1 MTPRKRKMRISALVL
16 PVFVCHAA
24 IDASSVDSPA
34 MSQAV
39 TVDSRAS
46 GDDTASIPDFDGD
59 GTIGFSDFL
68 IFGDVY
74 GSSDGDEKYEATYD
88 LNGDGEIGFAD
99 LLIFAENY
107 GKEVVVAQKI
117 VSLKV
122 EPAQLTPAHAGKR
135 GADTI
140 IVTAMDGGET
150 PVAGASYQWST
161 DRYSG
166 WVYPSHGVTD
176 GLGRLQATW
185 VAGWPGKGTLSL
197 AVENESSRVTK
208 ELATLSTTPAN
219 PPAGAAYIWIH
230 NRNHPS
236 AGYSIDMT
244 PLTEP
249 TGTFYVA
256 IQWDGGYAG
265 LQRGGSRY
273 DRQLQFSVW
282 DAPGHGNA
290 VLIDKASDVVCR
302 TFGGE
307 GTGVACELDY
317 RWTVT
322 STYRFEVTEEEMNGG
337 SAITL
342 HVTDLAKGS
351 RRFVGTLRFARRAQM
366 RRFGMFVED
375 FVTRAQHCLV
385 REVRSAAIRRP
396 MAWLDGAW
404 VALDEMMRGTHTA
417 RPDDPWNPG
426 TPRCANVAAREHAA
440 GLELVIGG
448 RTASDPNASPY
459 YIIPAN

>member
-1 MTPRKRKMRISALVL
+1 MVSWKCISSLGLLA
-16 PVFVCHAA
+16 FVCHAA
-24 IDASSVDSPA
+24 TGAGSTDGRETSMAISVNA
-34 MSQAV
+34 N
-39 TVDSRAS
+39 

-59 GTIGFSDFL
+59 GTIGFGDFL
-68 IFGDVY
+68 IFGGVY

-99 LLIFAENY
+99 FLIFAENY
-107 GKEVVVAQKI
+107 GKEVAQAI
-117 VSLKV
+117 MSLAMA
-122 EPAQLTPAHAGKR
+122 PARLTPAHAGKQ

-140 IVTAMDGGET
+140 VVTALDGEGS
-150 PVAGASYQWST
+150 PVAGAGYRWST

-166 WVYPSHGVTD
+166 WVYPAHGVTD
-176 GLGRLQATW
+176 DLGRLQTTW

-197 AVENESSRVTK
+197 TVENESSRLTK

-219 PPAGAAYIWIH
+219 PPAGDATIWIH

-256 IQWDGGYAG
+256 IQWDGGYTG
-265 LQRGGSRY
+265 LQRGGDRF

-282 DAPGHGNA
+282 DAPGFGDA
-290 VLIDKASDVVCR
+290 KLIDKASDVVCG

-307 GTGVACELDY
+307 GTGVKCRLDY
-317 RWTVT
+317 RWTVE
-322 STYRFEVTEEEMNGG
+322 STYRFEITEVEMNGG

-342 HVTDLAKGS
+342 HVTDLATES

-366 RRFGMFVED
+366 RSFGMFVED
-375 FVTRAQHCLV
+375 FIVRAQHCLA
-385 REVRSAAIRRP
+385 REVRSVAFRRP
-396 MAWLDGAW
+396 RAWLDGDW
-404 VALDEMMRGTHTA
+404 VALYVMTRGTLSGWTNDA
-417 RPDDPWNPG
+417 WNPG

-448 RTASDPNASPY
+448 KTASDPNASPY
-459 YIIPAN
+459 YIVPAN

>member
-1 MTPRKRKMRISALVL
+1 MTPRKGIVSITAHALL
-16 PVFVCHAA
+16 AIVCHTPTG
-24 IDASSVDSPA
+24 ASSDDDRGTSHAISVDAFS
-34 MSQAV
+34 
-39 TVDSRAS
+39 
-46 GDDTASIPDFDGD
+46 DDTASIPDFDGD
-59 GTIGFSDFL
+59 GTIAFGDFL
-68 IFGDVY
+68 IFADVY
-74 GSSDGDEKYEATYD
+74 GTRDGDDKYDATYD
-88 LNGDGEIGFAD
+88 LNGDGAIGFTD
-99 LLIFAENY
+99 FVIFAENY

-140 IVTAMDGGET
+140 VITALDGEGS

-166 WVYPSHGVTD
+166 WVYPAHGVTD
-176 GLGRLQATW
+176 GLGRLQTTW
-185 VAGWPGKGTLSL
+185 VSGWPGKGTLSL
-197 AVENESSRVTK
+197 TVENESSRATK

-219 PPAGAAYIWIH
+219 PPAGDATIWIH

-249 TGTFYVA
+249 TGTFYAA
-256 IQWDGGYAG
+256 IQWDGGYTG
-265 LQRGGSRY
+265 LQRGGDRF

-282 DAPGHGNA
+282 DAPGFGDA
-290 VLIDKASDVVCR
+290 KLIDKASDVVCG

-307 GTGVACELDY
+307 GTGVKCRLDY
-317 RWTVT
+317 RWTVE
-322 STYRFEVTEEEMNGG
+322 STYRFEITEVEMNGG

-342 HVTDLAKGS
+342 HVTDLATES

-366 RRFGMFVED
+366 KGFGMFVED
-375 FVTRAQHCLV
+375 FIVRARHCLA
-385 REVRSAAIRRP
+385 REVRSVAFRRP
-396 MAWLDGAW
+396 RAWLDGDW
-404 VALDEMMRGTHTA
+404 VALYVMTRGTLSGWTN
-417 RPDDPWNPG
+417 DPWNPG

-448 RTASDPNASPY
+448 STARDPNASPY
-459 YIIPAN
+459 YTIPAN